1 MKECTIYTGILK
13 YKNINFNFIFDKKEL
28 KLIPPDDKKRE
39 VQLWFL
45 SPLAQGVYTSEDL
58 IYIKSPLSGNSNE
71 TGQTIIFFPS
81 KDNVRNFGSTLIISV
96 DYYIINKYDRKKID
110 RIAIKGPEIDY
121 IYPTTNA
128 LNKMNWGEDGDV
140 IISTRTFKETT
151 SEKESF
157 KAIDKECLIYFGIS
171 VLGTYQ
177 TGKAPISLRSTMFI
191 EFEPT
196 DNYEFIIEIL
206 NVAKRFVQFLCYR
219 RNIIFSSIDLSA
231 PTKNGLH
238 EKFATLYRTQ
248 EDYSIE
254 TYPLEKERLIKYK
267 YLKGKIGKIITDIA
281 NQNIYTEHIPETY
294 KLGQRINA
302 GRFVMITA
310 AFEWEFKK
318 IYPKGIKKDITTQD
332 AEEKVNSYI
341 DQLINDNNGKE
352 KKILKFL
359 RKLIASDNLESKII
373 EFGKDY
379 GSISNMF
386 GEHLYSLNNETL
398 DYKGMAKRLSGQ
410 RNHFAHGDINKEFIG
425 LSLLDLVFLEYII
438 YIMQL
443 KYFDINDV
451 MIKKSIND
459 LFGCHLVI

>member
-1 MKECTIYTGILK
+1 M
-13 YKNINFNFIFDKKEL
+13 
-28 KLIPPDDKKRE
+28 
-39 VQLWFL
+39 
-45 SPLAQGVYTSEDL
+45 
-58 IYIKSPLSGNSNE
+58 
-71 TGQTIIFFPS
+71 
-81 KDNVRNFGSTLIISV
+81 
-96 DYYIINKYDRKKID
+96 
-110 RIAIKGPEIDY
+110 
-121 IYPTTNA
+121 
-128 LNKMNWGEDGDV
+128 
-140 IISTRTFKETT
+140 
-151 SEKESF
+151 
-157 KAIDKECLIYFGIS
+157 
-171 VLGTYQ
+171 
-177 TGKAPISLRSTMFI
+177 
-191 EFEPT
+191 
-196 DNYEFIIEIL
+196 
-206 NVAKRFVQFLCYR
+206 
-219 RNIIFSSIDLSA
+219 
-231 PTKNGLH
+231 
-238 EKFATLYRTQ
+238 YRTQ

-267 YLKGKIGKIITDIA
+267 YLKGKIGKIITDIT

-332 AEEKVNSYI
+332 AEAKVTSYI

>member
-1 MKECTIYTGILK
+1 MKECSIYTGILA

-28 KLIPPDDKKRE
+28 KLIPPEDKKSE

-45 SPLAQGVYTSEDL
+45 NSIEKGVYTSEDL
-58 IYIKSPLSGNSNE
+58 IYIKSPLSGKSNE

-81 KDNVRNFGSTLIISV
+81 KDSVRNLGSTLIISV

-128 LNKMNWGEDGDV
+128 LNKIDWGEDGDV

-151 SEKESF
+151 TEKEKF
-157 KAIDKECLIYFGIS
+157 KVIDKECLIYFGIS
-171 VLGTYQ
+171 VSGTYQ

-206 NVAKRFVQFLCYR
+206 NIAKRFVQFLCYR
-219 RNIIFSSIDLSA
+219 RNIIFSNINLSA

-254 TYPLEKERLIKYK
+254 TYPLEKERLIKYE

-294 KLGQRINA
+294 KLGKRINA

-332 AEEKVNSYI
+332 AEAKVTSYI
-341 DQLINDNNGKE
+341 DQLINDNKGKE

-359 RKLIASDNLESKII
+359 KKLIVSDNLESKII

-386 GEHLYSLNNETL
+386 GDHLYNLNNETL
-398 DYKGMAKRLSGQ
+398 NYKGMAKRLSEQ

-443 KYFDINDV
+443 KYFDIDDV
-451 MIKKSIND
+451 MIKESIND

>member
-1 MKECTIYTGILK
+1 MKECSIYTGILA

-28 KLIPPDDKKRE
+28 KLIPPEDKKSE

-45 SPLAQGVYTSEDL
+45 NSIEKGVYTSEDL
-58 IYIKSPLSGNSNE
+58 IYIKSPLSGHSNE

-81 KDNVRNFGSTLIISV
+81 KDSVRNLGSTLIISV

-128 LNKMNWGEDGDV
+128 LNKIDWGEDGDV

-151 SEKESF
+151 TEKEKF
-157 KAIDKECLIYFGIS
+157 KVIDKECLIYFGIS
-171 VLGTYQ
+171 VSGTYQ

-206 NVAKRFVQFLCYR
+206 NIAKRFVQFLCYR
-219 RNIIFSSIDLSA
+219 RNIIFSNIYLSA

-254 TYPLEKERLIKYK
+254 TYPLEKERLIKYE

-281 NQNIYTEHIPETY
+281 NHNIYTEHIPETY
-294 KLGQRINA
+294 KLGKRINA

-332 AEEKVNSYI
+332 AEAKVTSYI
-341 DQLINDNNGKE
+341 DQLINDNKGKE

-359 RKLIASDNLESKII
+359 KKLIVSDNLESKII

-386 GEHLYSLNNETL
+386 GDHLYNLNNETL
-398 DYKGMAKRLSGQ
+398 NYKGMAKRLSEQ

-443 KYFDINDV
+443 KYFDIDDV
-451 MIKKSIND
+451 MIKKSINE
-459 LFGCHLVI
+459 LFGCNLVI